1 MYGAGSLTKIAQ
13 IFKVLVVK
21 LWHNANDAQ
30 ALMKLS
36 KIMNTRRLSS
46 LVLLIFMLV
55 PAFQSSGCTPGT
67 DNDYSASI
75 VSGGLERTYSV
86 HISSSC
92 DQSRPT
98 PLVIVLHGGGG
109 TGKGMVKL
117 TGFNALADRENFI
130 IVYPDGFE
138 KHWNDGRGVQWQAQ
152 VENVDDVGFISAL
165 IDQLSDELNIDA
177 SRIYVTGIS
186 NGGMMSHRLG
196 CELSQK
202 IAAISPVASNIPV
215 SMAPVWSPSRPMPVL
230 IINGTD
236 DPLERWEG
244 GEIRLWRNTYG
255 VVLSVA
261 DTVKFWVEKD
271 QCSSS
276 PVITQLPDKDPADG
290 TKVRKEVY
298 GGCQDG
304 AEVVLYAIE
313 GGGHTWP
320 GGLQY
325 LPEFVIGKTSR
336 EFNASEVIW
345 QFFKEHQMD

>member
-1 MYGAGSLTKIAQ
+1 MGKTVNTKRLSYLVFLIL
-13 IFKVLVVK
+13 VLVF
-21 LWHNANDAQ
+21 
-30 ALMKLS
+30 ALQGCNR
-36 KIMNTRRLSS
+36 I
-46 LVLLIFMLV
+46 
-55 PAFQSSGCTPGT
+55 PAT

-75 VSGGLERTYSV
+75 VSGGMERTYCV
-86 HISSSC
+86 HIGSSH

-117 TGFNALADRENFI
+117 TGFNALADKENFI
-130 IVYPDGFE
+130 VVYPDGFE
-138 KHWNDGRGVQWQAQ
+138 KHWNDGRGVQWQSH
-152 VENVDDVGFISAL
+152 VENTDDVGFISDL
-165 IDQLSDELNIDA
+165 IDRLSVELNID
-177 SRIYVTGIS
+177 SGRIYVTGIS

-196 CELSQK
+196 CELSQR

-215 SMAPVWSPSRPMPVL
+215 NMVSVWSPSRPVPVL
-230 IINGTD
+230 IINGTE

-244 GEIRLWRNTYG
+244 GEIRLGRNTYG
-255 VVLSVA
+255 VVLSVD

-290 TKVRKEVY
+290 TTVRTEVY
-298 GGCQDG
+298 GGCQDS

-325 LPEFVIGKTSR
+325 LPQSVIGKTSR
-336 EFNASEVIW
+336 EFNASETIW
-345 QFFKEHQMD
+345 QFFKEHPSE

>member
-1 MYGAGSLTKIAQ
+1 
-13 IFKVLVVK
+13 
-21 LWHNANDAQ
+21 
-30 ALMKLS
+30 
-36 KIMNTRRLSS
+36 MNPRRLSC
-46 LVLLIFMLV
+46 LVLLILMLLSTLQSFNCIPSTNDYT
-55 PAFQSSGCTPGT
+55 PAKS
-67 DNDYSASI
+67 DYSASI
-75 VSGGLERTYSV
+75 VCGGLERTYSV
-86 HISSSC
+86 HISSSY

-109 TGKGMVKL
+109 TGQGMPKL
-117 TGFNALADRENFI
+117 TGFNAVADKENFV

-152 VENVDDVGFISAL
+152 VENVDDVSFISAL
-165 IDQLSDELNIDA
+165 IDRLSDELNINA
-177 SRIYVTGIS
+177 RRVYVTGIS

-196 CELSQK
+196 CELSQR

-215 SMAPVWSPSRPMPVL
+215 NMASVWAPSRPVPVL

-236 DPLERWEG
+236 DPLVPWAG
-244 GEIRLWRNTYG
+244 GDIHFGKIKLGE
-255 VVLSVA
+255 VLSVA

-276 PVITQLPDKDPADG
+276 PAVTQLPGKDPSDG
-290 TKVRKEVY
+290 TEVLKEIY
-298 GGCQDG
+298 GGCRDG
-304 AEVVLYAIE
+304 VEVVLYAIE

-325 LPEFVIGKTSR
+325 LPESVIGRTSR

-345 QFFKEHQMD
+345 QFFKEHPME

>member
-1 MYGAGSLTKIAQ
+1 
-13 IFKVLVVK
+13 
-21 LWHNANDAQ
+21 
-30 ALMKLS
+30 
-36 KIMNTRRLSS
+36 
-46 LVLLIFMLV
+46 
-55 PAFQSSGCTPGT
+55 
-67 DNDYSASI
+67 
-75 VSGGLERTYSV
+75 
-86 HISSSC
+86 
-92 DQSRPT
+92 
-98 PLVIVLHGGGG
+98 VLHGGGG

-117 TGFNALADRENFI
+117 TGFNAVADRENFI

-165 IDQLSDELNIDA
+165 IDHLSDELNIDT

-196 CELSQK
+196 CELSRK
-202 IAAISPVASNIPV
+202 IAAIAPVASNIPV
-215 SMAPVWSPSRPMPVL
+215 SQASVWSPSRPVPVL
-230 IINGTD
+230 IINGTE

-261 DTVKFWVEKD
+261 DTVKFWVEKNG
-271 QCSSS
+271 CSSP
-276 PVITQLPDKDPADG
+276 PVITPLPDRDTADG
-290 TKVRKEVY
+290 TTVRTEAY

-320 GGLQY
+320 GGFQY
-325 LPEFVIGKTSR
+325 LPESVIGRTSR

-345 QFFKEHQMD
+345 QFFKEHPME